1 MNGNY
6 QTYNPYNQTGF
17 NTQQNTNQ
25 PAQQSN
31 IINVINISGGEESA
45 INYMLNPN
53 STVFFLS
60 SDTSE
65 MFMRGTDSN
74 GMTNLFKAYDIKE
87 KMPNYQMGLLERSGD
102 FATKEDVKNLSNEIQ
117 DLKKFLDELTSPNA
131 KG

>member
-17 NTQQNTNQ
+17 NAQQSINQ
-25 PAQQSN
+25 PAQQNN

-65 MFMRGTDSN
+65 MFMRGTDAN

-102 FATKEDVKNLSNEIQ
+102 FATKEDFKNLSNEIQ

>member
-25 PAQQSN
+25 PAQQNN

-65 MFMRGTDSN
+65 MFMRGTDAN

>member
-65 MFMRGTDSN
+65 MFMRGTDAN

>member
-17 NTQQNTNQ
+17 NIQQNTNQ
-25 PAQQSN
+25 PAQQNN

-65 MFMRGTDSN
+65 MFMRGTDAN

-102 FATKEDVKNLSNEIQ
+102 FATKEDFKNLSNEIQ

>member
-25 PAQQSN
+25 PAQQNN

-65 MFMRGTDSN
+65 MFMRGTDAN

-102 FATKEDVKNLSNEIQ
+102 FATKEDLKNLSNEIQ